1 MREKRKFIRF
11 KKEELR
17 IKNFGMKKIAVILL
31 AVMLLA
37 GCKKVD
43 YTEKIQYH
51 PKKGSDLAR
60 VKIVEWSDFQCP
72 SCGAAYQ
79 QLGPVFKQYADG
91 IQVELRHFPL
101 TSIHPY
107 ALGAAVA
114 SECAADQGKFWE
126 YHDLLFENQTDL
138 KKKDLITYATRLGLD
153 TTLFQ
158 NCYDSQV
165 KNKQVRAD
173 IDEGK
178 NLGIDSTPTFFIDG
192 KKVDN
197 WTTIPQMLATL
208 LPSLAPTSTPS
219 ILLK

>member
-1 MREKRKFIRF
+1 
-11 KKEELR
+11 
-17 IKNFGMKKIAVILL
+17 MKKIAAILL
-31 AVMLLA
+31 VVMLLA

-126 YHDLLFENQTDL
+126 YRDVLYEKQVPDHNIGNFSDDKL
-138 KKKDLITYATRLGLD
+138 KQIAKDLMLD
-153 TTLFQ
+153 TNSF
-158 NCYDSQV
+158 NECYD
-165 KNKQVRAD
+165 
-173 IDEGK
+173 GK
-178 NLGIDSTPTFFIDG
+178 KYANEVSSAREFAESYGINSTPTFVINGQMIKGARQFIEFSSII
-192 KKVDN
+192 DN
-197 WTTIPQMLATL
+197 I
-208 LPSLAPTSTPS
+208 
-219 ILLK
+219 